1 MASTNFKIFNE
12 DHTDERTFNDSEY
25 ANATQ
30 RQSGVIPGIAL
41 SRLHNK
47 LYFQVSSMCKAIADF
62 IVGKGYD
69 CNDDDVKTITEN
81 LGKAI
86 VANGE
91 EVVKSHNESTDAHG
105 AMTSTIQDTLVPTSD
120 TDTLRNQVSEL
131 ANRIKAATGASGWKE
146 APAATL
152 ASLSKMIANLATG
165 ADVTWD
171 GKKFTNHRLGI
182 TGLMD
187 QNGYI
192 CFGPNCGGLIIQ
204 WGYTTYNSTPNGQ
217 AIVPAISF
225 NTFFAG
231 FVTDTGVRWNTGGT
245 FVGLSYEN
253 NTLIFWPQYSG
264 SPQTVSKNGTNYH
277 WLIFCM

>member
-12 DHTDERTFNDSEY
+12 EHTKERTFNDSEY

-69 CNDDDVKTITEN
+69 CNDNDVQTITAN

-86 VANGE
+86 LANGE
-91 EVVKSHNESTDAHG
+91 EVVKSHNEATDAHSF
-105 AMTSTIQDTLVPTSD
+105 MTSTIKDTLVPTSD

-131 ANRIKAATGASGWKE
+131 ANRIKAATGASDWKE

-152 ASLSKMIANLATG
+152 ASLNMMIANLATG

-192 CFGPNCGGLIIQ
+192 CFGPNCGALIIQ
-204 WGYTTYNSTPNGQ
+204 WGK
-217 AIVPAISF
+217 
-225 NTFFAG
+225 
-231 FVTDTGVRWNTGGT
+231 
-245 FVGLSYEN
+245 
-253 NTLIFWPQYSG
+253 SG
-264 SPQTVSKNGTNYH
+264 CWK
-277 WLIFCM
+277 

>member
-12 DHTDERTFNDSEY
+12 EHTKERTFNDSEY

-69 CNDDDVKTITEN
+69 CNDNDVQTITAN

-86 VANGE
+86 LANGE
-91 EVVKSHNESTDAHG
+91 EVVKSHNEATDAHSS
-105 AMTSTIQDTLVPTSD
+105 MTSTIKDTLVPTSD

-131 ANRIKAATGASGWKE
+131 ANRIKAATGASDWKE

-152 ASLSKMIANLATG
+152 ASLGTMIANLATG

-204 WGYTTYNSTPNGQ
+204 WGVTTYNSNPNGQ
-217 AIVPAISF
+217 VIIPAISF
-225 NTFFAG
+225 NSFFAG
-231 FVTDTGVRWNTGGT
+231 VVVDRGIKWDTGGT
-245 FVGLSYEN
+245 FTGVEYMNGRV
-253 NTLIFWPQYSG
+253 IFWPQYTG
-264 SPQTVSKNGTNYH
+264 SPQTVSKNGTNYR
-277 WLIFCM
+277 WLILCA

>member
-12 DHTDERTFNDSEY
+12 DHTKERTFNDSEY

-69 CNDDDVKTITEN
+69 CNDNDVQTITAN

-86 VANGE
+86 LANGE
-91 EVVKSHNESTDAHG
+91 EVVKAHNEATDAHG
-105 AMTSTIQDTLVPTSD
+105 SMTSTIKDTLVPTSD

-131 ANRIKAATGASGWKE
+131 ANRIKAATGASDWKE

-152 ASLSKMIANLATG
+152 ASLGTMIANLATG

-182 TGLMD
+182 TGLID

-192 CFGPNCGGLIIQ
+192 CFGPNCGSLIIQ
-204 WGYTTYNSTPNGQ
+204 WGNASINDGRTYGDFLLPISVSDVLAVFALDYDNSSTNGTTIGDYYTVTYKPSFSNG
-217 AIVPAISF
+217 SRLR
-225 NTFFAG
+225 
-231 FVTDTGVRWNTGGT
+231 FVTKGVSIGGFCV
-245 FVGLSYEN
+245 FV
-253 NTLIFWPQYSG
+253 IC
-264 SPQTVSKNGTNYH
+264 K
-277 WLIFCM
+277 

>member
-192 CFGPNCGGLIIQ
+192 CFGPNFGGLIIQ
-204 WGYTTYNSTPNGQ
+204 WGYQSLTQTETQVAAPIACTFLQGVASDIGNSGQ
-217 AIVPAISF
+217 NPAVAIGI
-225 NTFFAG
+225 G
-231 FVTDTGVRWNTGGT
+231 FDGT
-245 FVGLSYEN
+245 QTIYLRAAASTSRSVGSHYVIIGKAL
-253 NTLIFWPQYSG
+253 
-264 SPQTVSKNGTNYH
+264 
-277 WLIFCM
+277 